1 MTVLGRPHLEFRL
14 QLSASRTFCQSIPSL
29 LWPCFQGVWEVLFLP
44 LPIWY
49 QGSRRGKKRL
59 REELAVSQET
69 FSHHVNCVIGLILQD
84 LCFWAFVSLCLRN
97 S

>member
-1 MTVLGRPHLEFRL
+1 M
-14 QLSASRTFCQSIPSL
+14 
-29 LWPCFQGVWEVLFLP
+29 P

-59 REELAVSQET
+59 REELAISQET

>member
-1 MTVLGRPHLEFRL
+1 MTGTGRPHLEFRL
-14 QLSASRTFCQSIPSL
+14 HLSASKTCGQCIPSL

-49 QGSRRGKKRL
+49 QGSRRDKKRL
-59 REELAVSQET
+59 REELAISQET
-69 FSHHVNCVIGLILQD
+69 FSHHINCVIRLIPQD
-84 LCFWAFVSLCLRN
+84 LCFWAFVSLCLHN